1 MEVKVLTI
9 REDILGANKEKAT
22 RNQDRLNKHGILTV
36 NVMSSPGAGKTSL
49 ILQTIN
55 RLKPK
60 ARVAVIE
67 GDVASR
73 VDADKIHQQGV
84 PVIQINIPGGCHL
97 DANMVENALNNL
109 PLEEVD
115 LLLIENV
122 GNLICPAEF
131 ALGEH
136 KKVMLLSVPEGDD
149 KPYKYPLMFTEAN
162 VVLVNKID
170 LLPHLDFN
178 ITAFN
183 QAVTGLNP
191 AVKILQVSCK
201 TGEGLEVWL
210 SWLEDEIKQLT
221 NSHKR
226 TTL

>member
-9 REDILGANKEKAT
+9 HEDILGANKEKAR
-22 RNQDRLNKHGILTV
+22 RNQDRLDKHGILTV

-60 ARVAVIE
+60 IRVAVIE

-73 VDADKIHQQGV
+73 IDADKVHQQGV

-97 DANMVENALNNL
+97 DANMTENALNNL
-109 PLEEVD
+109 PLDEID

-131 ALGEH
+131 DLGEH
-136 KKVMLLSVPEGDD
+136 KKVMLLSLPEGDD
-149 KPYKYPLMFTEAN
+149 KPYKYPLMFTEAD
-162 VVLVNKID
+162 VVLVNKLD
-170 LLPHLDFN
+170 LLPYLDFN
-178 ITAFN
+178 ITAFSRT
-183 QAVTGLNP
+183 VTGLNP
-191 AVKILQVSCK
+191 KVKISPVSCK
-201 TGEGLEVWL
+201 TGEGLEAWF
-210 SWLEDEIKQLT
+210 SWLEDEIKQMK
-221 NSHKR
+221 NRHS
-226 TTL
+226 

>member
-1 MEVKVLTI
+1 M
-9 REDILGANKEKAT
+9 DILSANDAIAQ
-22 RNQDRLNKHGILTV
+22 RNQDRLDKHGILTI

-60 ARVAVIE
+60 IRVAVIE

-73 VDADKIHQQGV
+73 IDADKVHQQGV
-84 PVIQINIPGGCHL
+84 AVVQINTAGGCHL
-97 DANMVENALNNL
+97 DANMTESALNNL
-109 PLEEVD
+109 PLEKID

-149 KPYKYPLMFTEAN
+149 KPYKYPLMFTEAD

-170 LLPHLDFN
+170 LLPYLDFN
-178 ITAFN
+178 VNAFYK
-183 QAVTGLNP
+183 AVSGLNP
-191 AVKILQVSCK
+191 RAKIFQISCK
-201 TGEGLEVWL
+201 TGDGLEAWF
-210 SWLEDEIKQLT
+210 SWLQGEIKQT
-221 NSHKR
+221 KKRYNSQNKND
-226 TTL
+226 